1 MFMAFTGSFLNEE
14 YCRNALIS
22 NGETAKNYETKWTNE
37 RDLPA
42 FWGSFQ
48 VFLGGKKLGKN

>member
-1 MFMAFTGSFLNEE
+1 MAFTGSFLEEE

-22 NGETAKNYETKWTNE
+22 NGETAKSYETKWTIE

-42 FWGSFQ
+42 F
-48 VFLGGKKLGKN
+48 

>member
-1 MFMAFTGSFLNEE
+1 MAFTGSFLKEE

-22 NGETAKNYETKWTNE
+22 NEETAKSYETKWTNE

-42 FWGSFQ
+42 F
-48 VFLGGKKLGKN
+48 